1 MVTARVWVKELA
13 WREPEAVFAAW
24 GDAPWCAFLDSGGP
38 VEGRSRW
45 QIFCRTPCQIL
56 VVQGGQIF
64 QNAEPPVPFTPDA
77 LFARLRQAMPSA
89 VVRADEPEGM
99 PELPF
104 SGGWIGFAGYGLGQQ
119 LEHIAPRHSAQ
130 DEPDW
135 ASGFYDHAFVWDRLS
150 KRAFIAGVVL
160 EGDQDTAGGQS
171 VGEHI
176 TAWEAVPE
184 GVVTLP
190 DVPRVQ
196 FRLDQSRVS
205 YCEAIECAK
214 AYIAAGDIFQVNITG
229 RYSSAFPKEFSNT
242 ALYLALR
249 QKAPAPFGAY
259 LSCGAGYAL
268 HSTSPERFLQC
279 DAQGVVTS
287 RPIKGTAPRGQ
298 TPEEDDVF
306 AAALSADDKERAENL
321 MIVDLMRHDIG
332 RVARVGSMSVPEFLR
347 VERFAHVHHLVSE
360 VRGELAAGRD
370 VFDLLRATL
379 PPGSVTGAPKHRAME
394 IIEELEASPR
404 GAYCGSVLCVGVDG
418 RLESSVIIRTLVRRT
433 DSLTLAAGG
442 GITIL
447 SDAQKE
453 YEEMRLKLAPFRA
466 LFGDEA

>member
-45 QIFCRTPCQIL
+45 QIFCRTPCQSL
-56 VVQGGQIF
+56 VVAGGQIF

-77 LFARLRQAMPSA
+77 LFTRLRQAMPSA

-160 EGDQDTAGGQS
+160 EGDQDTAGGQE
-171 VGEHI
+171 VTAHVA
-176 TAWEAVPE
+176 AWEAVPE
-184 GVVTLP
+184 GLVALP

-196 FRLDQSRVS
+196 WRLDQSRAS
-205 YCEAIECAK
+205 YCEAIERAK

-229 RYSSAFPKEFSNT
+229 RYFSAFPKDFSNT

-306 AAALSADDKERAENL
+306 AAGLSADDKERAENL

-360 VRGELAAGRD
+360 VRGELEAGRD

>member
-1 MVTARVWVKELA
+1 MVTARVWVKELP

-45 QIFCRTPCQIL
+45 QIFCRTPRQIL
-56 VVQGGQIF
+56 VAQDGQIF
-64 QNAEPPVPFTPDA
+64 QGAEPPVPFLPDA

-89 VVRADEPEGM
+89 VVRAGAPEEM

-104 SGGWIGFAGYGLGQQ
+104 SGGWVGFAGYGFGQH
-119 LEHIAPRHSAQ
+119 LEHIAPGHSVQ

-150 KRAFIAGVVL
+150 KRVFATGIVLAEDDEAAGRKAVAAHV
-160 EGDQDTAGGQS
+160 A
-171 VGEHI
+171 
-176 TAWEAVPE
+176 AWNAVPTD
-184 GVVTLP
+184 VAALP
-190 DVPRVQ
+190 DVPRVR
-196 FRLDQSRVS
+196 FRLDQSSAS
-205 YCEAIECAK
+205 YCRAIERAK

-229 RYSSAFPKEFSNT
+229 RYSSSFPKDFSNT

-298 TPEEDDVF
+298 TPEEDDAF
-306 AAALSADDKERAENL
+306 AAALNADDKERAENL

-332 RVARVGSMSVPEFLR
+332 RVARVGSMSVPEFLK

-360 VRGELAAGRD
+360 VRGELEAGQD

-394 IIEELEASPR
+394 IIEDLEVSPR
-404 GAYCGSVLCVGVDG
+404 GAYCGSMFCIGVEG
-418 RLESSVIIRTLVRRT
+418 RLESSVIIRTLVRKK

-447 SDAQKE
+447 SDARKE
-453 YEEMRLKLAPFRA
+453 YEEMRLKLAPFLA